1 MSFLWTPIFRAWPGL
16 KDAAL
21 TRHCCRGEIMC
32 TSRAAERP
40 WCHVGMRMSAGRER
54 ESDTTPEGSRDGAR
68 AADWAAA

>member
-1 MSFLWTPIFRAWPGL
+1 MFRAWPGL

-21 TRHCCRGEIMC
+21 TRLCCRGEMMC

-54 ESDTTPEGSRDGAR
+54 ESDTTPVGSRDGAR
-68 AADWAAA
+68 AVDWAAV